1 MGLSLVRESKVRWQ
15 QSHYSSCHGRV
26 CRRRTT
32 TQAMS
37 SYPTT
42 APTTTPAMTTP
53 YAKPVMKRKRALET
67 LPPAKKG
74 LTDSMHATLAL
85 LQHIPALA
93 TFPPGRRA
101 TRRGGVDAGDMMI
114 HALGAV
120 MSATQVTPL
129 PSRRPALAAKEDEAR
144 PCANCS

>member
-1 MGLSLVRESKVRWQ
+1 
-15 QSHYSSCHGRV
+15 
-26 CRRRTT
+26 
-32 TQAMS
+32 
-37 SYPTT
+37 
-42 APTTTPAMTTP
+42 
-53 YAKPVMKRKRALET
+53 MKRKRIME
-67 LPPAKKG
+67 PQPSAKKG
-74 LTDSMHATLAL
+74 LTDSMAASLAL

-129 PSRRPALAAKEDEAR
+129 PRRPSSGKNL
-144 PCANCS
+144 PTYNIV

>member
-1 MGLSLVRESKVRWQ
+1 
-15 QSHYSSCHGRV
+15 
-26 CRRRTT
+26 
-32 TQAMS
+32 MS
-37 SYPTT
+37 SYPTTT
-42 APTTTPAMTTP
+42 APTTTPSTTTP
-53 YAKPVMKRKRALET
+53 YYAKPVMKRKRALEA

-120 MSATQVTPL
+120 MSATQVTPI
-129 PSRRPALAAKEDEAR
+129 PSRRPTSATKEDEAR
-144 PCANCS
+144 PCANSSC